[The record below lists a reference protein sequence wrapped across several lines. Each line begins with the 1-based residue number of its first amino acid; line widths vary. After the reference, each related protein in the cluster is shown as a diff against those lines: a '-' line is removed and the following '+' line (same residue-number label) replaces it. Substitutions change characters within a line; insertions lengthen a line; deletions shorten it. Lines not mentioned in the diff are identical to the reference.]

1 MSSNRPEVRPTAKL
15 GGPDVASQR
24 REDYWSITIRQFKK
38 NRIAVLGVVLIL
50 ALFVV
55 AVGADFYCQRH
66 AAGHELQRRNVF
78 PCIAE
83 LRGVA
88 GHHTM
93 GAAIPEHTI

>member
-1 MSSNRPEVRPTAKL
+1 MSSNRPEVRPTTKL

-55 AVGADFYCQRH
+55 AVGADFIANDMPLVMSYSGETYFP
-66 AAGHELQRRNVF
+66 ALQSY
-78 PCIAE
+78 
-83 LRGVA
+83 GV
-88 GHHTM
+88 
-93 GAAIPEHTI
+93 